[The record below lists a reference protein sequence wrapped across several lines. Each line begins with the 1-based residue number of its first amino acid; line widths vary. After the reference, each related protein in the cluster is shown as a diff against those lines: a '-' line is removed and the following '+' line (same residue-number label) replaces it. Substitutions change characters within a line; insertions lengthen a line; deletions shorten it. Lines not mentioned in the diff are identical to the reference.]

1 MAKHHIIGAGVAFL
15 GFVLFAFGFYI
26 LPFGTDVYLYFW
38 VHEVFHGNWLYG
50 SIAGN
55 VFALFL
61 IAAGLLILHHE
72 GRSPV
77 PRERKTKAK
86 EKRSLSRRKKVE
98 VPKPTWWER

>member
-1 MAKHHIIGAGVAFL
+1 MAKHHLIGAGVAFL

-50 SIAGN
+50 AIAGN
-55 VFALFL
+55 VFALLL
-61 IAAGLLILHHE
+61 IAAGLVILHHE

-77 PRERKTKAK
+77 PRESKAK
-86 EKRSLSRRKKVE
+86 AKKKKRSLFGRKKE
-98 VPKPTWWER
+98 VYRL